1 MTRLGSA
8 DSQGQRPSFQQ
19 RAKKQFQALI
29 GTKKSEKGRSS
40 DSEDEA
46 SATRVE
52 DPLPKQKAPYLR
64 QASGDSVGVCEVDS
78 IDRSS
83 TETTYEVREEAGA
96 RAVDIEWH
104 AGGVFKIAGHTFRK
118 AVKLSKDDCC
128 SYCGQGV
135 DAFHTQGH
143 KCVECKQIFHTKC
156 IQNGGV
162 QKQPCRHS
170 SGGGKPGRRKHRKRS
185 SGHSSKHNH
194 NSSNFNLQGI
204 TEFMDSTDKI
214 IASAKELQ
222 MLQEFITEKVRF
234 NCYAKFNSEGF
245 FTLPLTKFLRV
256 LNLFQ
261 SLLVL
266 FLHIV
271 ISIM

>member
-1 MTRLGSA
+1 VQRPLVTRLGST

-29 GTKKSEKGRSS
+29 GTKKSEN
-40 DSEDEA
+40 SEDEGA
-46 SATRVE
+46 AARPD
-52 DPLPKQKAPYLR
+52 DPTVRQKVPYLR
-64 QASGDSVGVCEVDS
+64 QASGDSVNINACEVDS
-78 IDRSS
+78 MDRSS
-83 TETTYEVREEAGA
+83 TETTYEVRDDASA
-96 RAVDIEWH
+96 RAADIEWH

-135 DAFHTQGH
+135 DTFHTQGH
-143 KCVECKQIFHTKC
+143 KCVECKQIFHIKC

-162 QKQPCRHS
+162 QKQPCQHS

-222 MLQEFITEKVRF
+222 MLQEFITEKVR
-234 NCYAKFNSEGF
+234 
-245 FTLPLTKFLRV
+245 
-256 LNLFQ
+256 
-261 SLLVL
+261 LLC
-266 FLHIV
+266 
-271 ISIM
+271 